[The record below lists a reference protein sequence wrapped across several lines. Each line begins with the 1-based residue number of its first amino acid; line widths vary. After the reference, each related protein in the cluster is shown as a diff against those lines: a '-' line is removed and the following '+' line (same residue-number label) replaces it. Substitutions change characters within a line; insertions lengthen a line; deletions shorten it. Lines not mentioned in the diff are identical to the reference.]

1 MAAVRLMKNPCT
13 ETAVMDS
20 IMVCF
25 ALDVHKTGSDNP
37 DVPIYRKC
45 VPVENPFA
53 KLRFHLR
60 ENQVYSIGF

>member
-1 MAAVRLMKNPCT
+1 MSKYGCSRTNENPCA
-13 ETAVMDS
+13 ETAV
-20 IMVCF
+20 MVCF

-45 VPVENPFA
+45 VPVENLFA